1 MPRMTSTWKGG
12 ASDSASFMQVSFATK
27 APVARTM
34 AMMPRRFGEMAMK
47 ILEGG
52 KLNECGAQ

>member
-27 APVARTM
+27 APVASTM
-34 AMMPRRFGEMAMK
+34 AMMPRRFGEMAMESWK
-47 ILEGG
+47 AGR
-52 KLNECGAQ
+52 LNECSAQ